1 MADEWEDRVDVV
13 TRGLQGLTVA
23 CARCHDHKF
32 DPIATEDYYALAGV
46 FAGTEMFNRP
56 MSDTDDKEKNG
67 NAKNPYKSLHIIRDT
82 KPKDLPVM
90 IRGDVN
96 NKGDVVPRGFIQVVL
111 PGPRRA
117 FESGSGRAELADSIT
132 DPSNPLTAR
141 VFVNRVWQ
149 QYFGTGIVAT
159 NSNFGTLG
167 ERPSNQI
174 LLDDLAVGF
183 VNSGWSIKWLHRQ
196 ILLSKAYQ
204 RSSAHTPQAAAIDP
218 VNAMLWRMPRRR
230 LSVEG
235 WRDAVLLIA
244 GQLSDQIGGPSI
256 KPDDPK
262 QTRRTIYSE
271 VSRFELNPML
281 SLFDFPDPNTHSA
294 RRQETNTPLQ
304 KLFLMNSDFMVVQ
317 SQNIVDSTTSAG
329 ASASPDQAEQVQA
342 LFRKILLRSA
352 EPQEAQAADGFLME
366 HPQDGLQQLAQVLLS
381 SNEFWFVD

>member
-1 MADEWEDRVDVV
+1 
-13 TRGLQGLTVA
+13 
-23 CARCHDHKF
+23 
-32 DPIATEDYYALAGV
+32 
-46 FAGTEMFNRP
+46 
-56 MSDTDDKEKNG
+56 
-67 NAKNPYKSLHIIRDT
+67 
-82 KPKDLPVM
+82 
-90 IRGDVN
+90 
-96 NKGDVVPRGFIQVVL
+96 
-111 PGPRRA
+111 
-117 FESGSGRAELADSIT
+117 
-132 DPSNPLTAR
+132 
-141 VFVNRVWQ
+141 
-149 QYFGTGIVAT
+149 
-159 NSNFGTLG
+159 
-167 ERPSNQI
+167 
-174 LLDDLAVGF
+174 
-183 VNSGWSIKWLHRQ
+183 
-196 ILLSKAYQ
+196 
-204 RSSAHTPQAAAIDP
+204 
-218 VNAMLWRMPRRR
+218 MPRRR

-244 GQLSDQIGGPSI
+244 GQLSDQIGGTSI